1 MPYINL
7 FGREDR
13 LGGNITIMLSQI
25 LYAVNNDL
33 CIMYN
38 KDYIE
43 NVCGMKYNS
52 SIFMLSLYDFID
64 KYNEKHN
71 NTFDFLVDI
80 KVLDYFHML
89 SQATINIKTDLISFF
104 ENKIYSEI
112 RPMLIKR
119 ANEMNYTIP
128 FDPKKTILVHLRLDD
143 VRNIPDY
150 DGRICANFF
159 RQRIDNDEII
169 NTANTHDVCNSLNRY
184 KCQNSQILNHQSPL
198 SPNKVKEQINLAL
211 AKYSDRK
218 VIIITNPGE
227 NISDYPYDYICSD
240 DPSYDLFL
248 LCNSEVIILSRST
261 YSVSALFFGIAKE
274 AYVPLWG
281 HIPCYGLYTKYDNKK
296 YNYFY

>member
-1 MPYINL
+1 MPYIHL

-13 LGGNITIMLSQI
+13 LGGNITIILSQI
-25 LYAVNNDL
+25 LYAVHNEL
-33 CIMYN
+33 CIKYD
-38 KDYIE
+38 KDYME
-43 NVCGMKYNS
+43 HACGMKYNH
-52 SIFMLSLYDFID
+52 SIFIVSLYDFID
-64 KYNEKHN
+64 KHNETHN
-71 NTFDFLVDI
+71 NAFDTLVDI

-89 SQATINIKTDLISFF
+89 SQATVNIKQDLVSFF
-104 ENKIYSEI
+104 ENKLYSTV
-112 RPMLIKR
+112 RPLLINR
-119 ANEMNYTIP
+119 ATEMNYTIP

-159 RQRIDNDEII
+159 RQRIDNDEIA
-169 NTANTHDVCNSLNRY
+169 NTSNTHDVCNSTHRY
-184 KCQNSQILNHQSPL
+184 RCENSQILNHQSPL
-198 SPNKVKEQINLAL
+198 SPNKVKEQIHLAL
-211 AKYSDRK
+211 TKYSDHK

-227 NISDYPYDYICSD
+227 NTSDYPYECISSN

-261 YSVSALFFGIAKE
+261 FAISALFFGIAKE

-281 HIPCYGLYTKYDNKK
+281 HIPCFGLYTKHDNKK